1 MCQGLRCSFSL
12 QGDPF
17 HWLWPWYI
25 TIRNGIP
32 TLGASWHRNVGPLG
46 EPQPVLLPMGCS
58 ISRAGHVDLKR
69 YYPGSCLHPS
79 PEGLGIQPKHSS
91 PLVGWETQNKIE
103 NRDYLIYLFF
113 TVSQPTPQPV
123 PWTRVLFGLLLA
135 WLLGFLRFSSW
146 KRRWKAMNG
155 GKGRLCFKKSM

>member
-1 MCQGLRCSFSL
+1 
-12 QGDPF
+12 
-17 HWLWPWYI
+17 
-25 TIRNGIP
+25 
-32 TLGASWHRNVGPLG
+32 
-46 EPQPVLLPMGCS
+46 MGCS

-123 PWTRVLFGLLLA
+123 PLWVTAGMASWVFTFQLLEEEVE
-135 WLLGFLRFSSW
+135 S
-146 KRRWKAMNG
+146 NE
-155 GKGRLCFKKSM
+155 